1 MLEHQNTACNR
12 ALQREHPL
20 ATLLL
25 MFARFPLA
33 RSGRAAHSIAA
44 HLQLVA
50 NDARLAEPVRRAASQ
65 ACSEWRAMMQM
76 RAEVERVRLGTTR
89 RAPG

>member
-12 ALQREHPL
+12 ALQREHPI

-25 MFARFPLA
+25 TFARFPLA
-33 RSGRAAHSIAA
+33 ASERAAHSIAA

-50 NDARLAEPVRRAASQ
+50 NDARVAEPVRQAASQ
-65 ACSEWRAMMQM
+65 ACSEWRAMMQTQ
-76 RAEVERVRLGTTR
+76 AEVERLRLRTTR
-89 RAPG
+89 RTGQ